1 MDIQQLQN
9 LTLQYR
15 AQLLPGL
22 FNQFAGTVQTGP
34 FTGLKLSPEVCW
46 GDGDTASKLLGLYE
60 DELHSNIR
68 RVLVDGSDLVVNIGA
83 AEGYYACGM
92 ALRLGCN
99 VVAVDTMQRARDIT
113 AQTAELNNLTV
124 AVRDAVTNEELNS
137 MLVNSKR
144 PVLVIDCEGAE
155 QTLLDP
161 VTVPELAKS
170 RILVESHDC
179 FVPGVTEEL
188 VARFE
193 PTHHCTVIQAR
204 GKNPWVF
211 KALDKYWDLEKLILV
226 NECRPE
232 TAQWIWMEP
241 K

>member
-1 MDIQQLQN
+1 MNIQQLQN
-9 LTLQYR
+9 LTLQHR

-22 FNQFAGTVQTGP
+22 FKQFDGTVQTGP

-60 DELHSNIR
+60 DELHGNIR
-68 RVLVDGSDLVVNIGA
+68 RILVDGTDLVVNIGA

-92 ALRLGCN
+92 ALRLGCR
-99 VVAVDTMQRARDIT
+99 VVAIDSMSRAREIT
-113 AQTAELNNLTV
+113 EQTAELNGLTI
-124 AVRDAVTNEELNS
+124 AVRDAVNTAELNS
-137 MLVNSKR
+137 ILTGHKR
-144 PVLVIDCEGAE
+144 AVVIMDCEGAE
-155 QTLLDP
+155 QQLLDP
-161 VTVPELAKS
+161 AQAPELLTA

-179 FVPGVTEEL
+179 FVPDVTREL

-204 GKNPWVF
+204 GKNPWLF
-211 KALDKYWDLEKLILV
+211 KQLDKYWDLEKLILV